1 VFLPGC
7 AGFLTLALKAVSQSF
22 RVVSSSFV
30 FCVPA
35 SKLIEKSV
43 KAHTPTAHSLAARV

>member
-1 VFLPGC
+1 VFLPGR

-30 FCVPA
+30 FCAPA
-35 SKLIEKSV
+35 SRLIEKSV
-43 KAHTPTAHSLAARV
+43 KAHPPTAQRLAARM